1 MVIRTGSLRSFPRY
15 DSSHGTAERY
25 RPQPEPVTADRKV
38 VIRST
43 ILAVAGVLLVC
54 GTVQAR
60 FGWSSSVVISGSMSP
75 AVEAGDVVV
84 TSPVAGAAMVP
95 GRVIRFHDPRR
106 PGRYV
111 LHRIAGSTGDG
122 RLVTKGDA
130 NRIADVTPV
139 PKGTVTG
146 VWRLRVPYLG
156 LPVLWWIRG
165 EHLYLALMGAAL
177 FVPLGWWLSRSRRSG
192 RRPS

>member
-1 MVIRTGSLRSFPRY
+1 MSRTTMPMM
-15 DSSHGTAERY
+15 
-25 RPQPEPVTADRKV
+25 
-38 VIRST
+38 
-43 ILAVAGVLLVC
+43 LAVAGVLLAG
-54 GTVQAR
+54 GTVPPR

-75 AVEAGDVVV
+75 VVEAGDVVV
-84 TSPVAGAAMVP
+84 TSPLPENRMRAGH
-95 GRVIRFHDPRR
+95 VIRFHDPRR

-111 LHRIAGSTGDG
+111 LHRIVGATGDG

-130 NRIADVTPV
+130 NRVVDAAPV

-165 EHLYLALMGAAL
+165 EYPMVALTVLGL
-177 FVPLGWWLSRSRRSG
+177 LVTLGWWWSRSRRSG